1 MKFVNVRTLK
11 MNTAE
16 LLEEVEEGEDVVITY
31 HGRPRAMLV
40 KISETDMSMKGS
52 KRDQVLTK
60 SHPFFELIGKGND
73 PARDVSARKYKYV
86 GRAAERK
93 R

>member
-1 MKFVNVRTLK
+1 MRLK

-40 KISETDMSMKGS
+40 KLSETDISMKGL
-52 KRDQVLTK
+52 KRDQVLSK
-60 SHPFFELIGKGND
+60 SH
-73 PARDVSARKYKYV
+73 
-86 GRAAERK
+86 
-93 R
+93 